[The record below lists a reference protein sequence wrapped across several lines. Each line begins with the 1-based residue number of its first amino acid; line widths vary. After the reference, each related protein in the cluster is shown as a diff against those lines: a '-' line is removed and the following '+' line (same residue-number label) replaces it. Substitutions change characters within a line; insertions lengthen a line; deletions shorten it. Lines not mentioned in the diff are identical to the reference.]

1 LDPFGRGRCGNTA
14 GSSARCT
21 RRAPTPTEFL
31 LGRRPKLPA
40 PLEPTRI
47 LPAARLHPPHG
58 PALPSAV
65 AYSDC
70 PSPPGAPADRP
81 LPEPPF
87 PARGG
92 LPAAPAPSA
101 PASTR
106 GHSIPFGRLGYP
118 PGPVV
123 TIRSRARFHP
133 GQETP
138 WKASLQRR
146 ATWNSSLRFR
156 LWRAR
161 FHPGHLP
168 QRRQAAAVH
177 ALPRLRL
184 APPHA
189 RNVWITLACWRCRRA
204 TPCSE
209 TYRPGPIFHAR
220 SRPDPIGCSAD
231 HIYPQ
236 RAGSHP
242 GPGVGVN
249 PHRRPRPG
257 DSQASPAELLA
268 PSAAADVAGGRLR
281 TETRPRVGRFPSK
294 GCNSV
299 FEPPFPFP
307 RFVPV
312 TAAEMLRESGFCGA
326 SSLGRSKSEMPR
338 QSITALRWRL
348 WATHGRTE
356 GGIVWGGHELSN
368 KGDHAA
374 ERAKGVGRD
383 RAAPWRGL
391 PKSRQS
397 FVAP

>member
-1 LDPFGRGRCGNTA
+1 VGTQQ
-14 GSSARCT
+14 
-21 RRAPTPTEFL
+21 
-31 LGRRPKLPA
+31 
-40 PLEPTRI
+40 
-47 LPAARLHPPHG
+47 G
-58 PALPSAV
+58 PALVAPEELQPPQSSSLAGPKTGRSA
-65 AYSDC
+65 STDTHPPC
-70 PSPPGAPADRP
+70 SSPPPAPRPRPCSPTAHSDRP
-81 LPEPPF
+81 PLLVVPQRDHPARPPF
-87 PARGG
+87 PRAQRH
-92 LPAAPAPSA
+92 LFS
-101 PASTR
+101 S
-106 GHSIPFGRLGYP
+106 
-118 PGPVV
+118 GPERQCFNPMA
-123 TIRSRARFHP
+123 IRSRGKAGFHP
-133 GQETP
+133 RPMATTP
-138 WKASLQRR
+138 C
-146 ATWNSSLRFR
+146 
-156 LWRAR
+156 RAR
-161 FHPGHLP
+161 SHPGHLP

-220 SRPDPIGCSAD
+220 SRPDPIGCSAH

-268 PSAAADVAGGRLR
+268 PSAAANVAGGRLR

-338 QSITALRWRL
+338 QSNGVALAAMGNSWSHGGWDRL
-348 WATHGRTE
+348 GRP
-356 GGIVWGGHELSN
+356 
-368 KGDHAA
+368 
-374 ERAKGVGRD
+374 RA
-383 RAAPWRGL
+383 
-391 PKSRQS
+391 
-397 FVAP
+397 

>member
-1 LDPFGRGRCGNTA
+1 MGTQQ
-14 GSSARCT
+14 
-21 RRAPTPTEFL
+21 
-31 LGRRPKLPA
+31 
-40 PLEPTRI
+40 
-47 LPAARLHPPHG
+47 G
-58 PALPSAV
+58 PALVAPEELQPPQSSSLAGAQNWPLRFNRHTPSVQLASTRPT
-65 AYSDC
+65 AQALLPHCALRS
-70 PSPPGAPADRP
+70 SPLLVVPQRDHPAR
-81 LPEPPF
+81 PPF
-87 PARGG
+87 PRAQRH
-92 LPAAPAPSA
+92 LFS
-101 PASTR
+101 S
-106 GHSIPFGRLGYP
+106 
-118 PGPVV
+118 GPERQCCNPMA
-123 TIRSRARFHP
+123 IRSRGKAGFHP
-133 GQETP
+133 RPMATTP
-138 WKASLQRR
+138 C
-146 ATWNSSLRFR
+146 
-156 LWRAR
+156 RAR

-257 DSQASPAELLA
+257 NSQASPAELLA

-348 WATHGRTE
+348 WATQGRTE